1 MVPVSAARPVL
12 IVAVT
17 GRAIAVSAARGGFPV
32 VVLDYFADRDTA
44 AVARNARAVVA
55 AGAWRFD
62 RRALL
67 RLAAELTPPR
77 ASAGLV
83 YGAGFEGA
91 PELLARLAAGRVLL
105 GNPPEV
111 VAHVRDPARIFPL
124 FDRLEIPHPEVRSTP
139 PEDPAGWLVKRA
151 GGAGGAH
158 IRPATSRWISR
169 DCYFQRRTPGVPHSV
184 LFLADGRRACI
195 VGVNRQWTADA
206 RPDRPFLYGGAV
218 GGVPLP
224 PPLAAALPAHLDRLI
239 AATGLVGLNG
249 LDFLVEG
256 ERWSALEVNPR
267 PTATLDLYDEDAPGG
282 LFALHLEACRGVLPA
297 ASPRGVLHRAHA
309 IVHAS
314 MPFEVSTE
322 FSFPAGCRDLP
333 VPGSRFAV
341 GDPLCSL
348 HAEGTSIAGALMQ
361 LAERRRALEAVLGT
375 HAVPSLA

>member
-1 MVPVSAARPVL
+1 MSTSRPVL

-17 GRAIAVSAARGGFPV
+17 GRAIAASAARGGFPV
-32 VVLDYFADRDTA
+32 VVLDYFADRDTV
-44 AVARNARAVVA
+44 AVAHEARAVVA

-67 RLAAELTPPR
+67 RLAAELVRPG

-91 PELLARLAAGRVLL
+91 PELLARLAADRVLL

-111 VAHVRDPARIFPL
+111 VARVRDPAQIFPL
-124 FDRLEIPHPEVRSTP
+124 FDRLGISHPEVRSTP

-158 IRPATSRWISR
+158 IRPATRRWIPR
-169 DCYFQRRTPGVPHSV
+169 DGYFQRHTAGVPHSV
-184 LFLADGRRACI
+184 LFLADGRRGCI

-218 GGVPLP
+218 GGVLLP
-224 PPLAAALPAHLDRLI
+224 PSLAAALPAQLDQLI

-249 LDFLVEG
+249 LDFLVED

-267 PTATLDLYDEDAPGG
+267 PTATLDLYDEDVPAG
-282 LFALHLEACRGVLPA
+282 LFALHVEACHGLLPA
-297 ASPRGVLHRAHA
+297 ALPHGDRHRAHA
-309 IVHAS
+309 VVHAS
-314 MPFEVSTE
+314 IPFEVSAE
-322 FSFPAGCRDLP
+322 FSFPVGCRDIP
-333 VPGSRFAV
+333 VPGSRFSV
-341 GDPLCSL
+341 GDPLCSI
-348 HAEGTSIAGALMQ
+348 HAEGASIAGALTQ
-361 LAERRRALEAVLGT
+361 LAERRRSLETALRSHT
-375 HAVPSLA
+375 VPSLA